1 MHTFEGHFDN
11 ISGLVVWGST
21 LISGSIDAT
30 LRFWRLKGD
39 SAADELP
46 AAPIAKAPV
55 LSADEE
61 AELAALLDD

>member
-39 SAADELP
+39 GAADELP
-46 AAPIAKAPV
+46 AAPVAKAPV